1 MKPLRTKPALLVCLA
16 ALALTGCPGKKPP
29 ATVTPPPPSAAPQP
43 APQPVEAQPQT
54 QTSQAPTQGTPP
66 SDQGQAPPA
75 TEESKAKTDEQQAV
89 KKKTAS
95 HPPSGNAKTSPETA
109 GNASP
114 KIIVKP
120 DAAKPGPTPGQISP
134 SLPQNEAAHDQ
145 ATTEQ
150 VLQSAET
157 NLSGI
162 KRQLSQ
168 DEEAMVTQIKD
179 YVNQSRQA
187 TKENDLVRA
196 HNLATKARLL
206 SDELAKRR

>member
-43 APQPVEAQPQT
+43 APQPAEAQPQT
-54 QTSQAPTQGTPP
+54 QTSQA
-66 SDQGQAPPA
+66 
-75 TEESKAKTDEQQAV
+75 
-89 KKKTAS
+89 AS